1 MGTGG
6 GPGARGRGPGAVG
19 GPHAGQDLGHARHPP
34 PAAGGRAGHVAS
46 GFSTYRRHRK
56 GAWLRY
62 FGVTPEEV
70 DRLLDAI
77 TEALDGRTLTREE
90 LATEVGRLTG
100 SADLGAKLRES
111 WGSLLKP
118 AAFEGR
124 LCFAPGC
131 GQHVCFTR
139 PDQWLPDWAA
149 VDPATAL
156 PEITRRFFAAHGP
169 ATREDLARWWGVS
182 PAAASRLVRALGDEQ
197 APVDVEAGRGLDGG
211 RRRRRG
217 AGRRPDRRGRHGPP
231 AAGVRPLRGGRRRPR
246 RRPPS
251 GGLPG
256 PGLPP
261 PGVAVAG
268 AAGGGAH
275 GRCGARRPEAGAW
288 RCRSSSSWSRRPRP
302 GERPRRRRSA
312 WPLSSAP
319 PWTSPGPDLPGG
331 QRSAR

>member
-1 MGTGG
+1 MTASLTWRQAAAWRVRRHHLHRRAPSAAALDVVSGINGL
-6 GPGARGRGPGAVG
+6 
-19 GPHAGQDLGHARHPP
+19 HAQLLSSADLALWQ
-34 PAAGGRAGHVAS
+34 S
-46 GFSTYRRHRK
+46 GFFAYRRHRK

-90 LATEVGRLTG
+90 LDTEVGRLTG

-124 LCFAPGC
+124 LCFAPGS

-169 ATREDLARWWGVS
+169 ATRED
-182 PAAASRLVRALGDEQ
+182 RAL
-197 APVDVEAGRGLDGG
+197 
-211 RRRRRG
+211 RG
-217 AGRRPDRRGRHGPP
+217 AGAAATRRAVEEEAERL
-231 AAGVRPLRGGRRRPR
+231 AAFV
-246 RRPPS
+246 
-251 GGLPG
+251 
-256 PGLPP
+256 
-261 PGVAVAG
+261 G
-268 AAGGGAH
+268 AA
-275 GRCGARRPEAGAW
+275 
-288 RCRSSSSWSRRPRP
+288 
-302 GERPRRRRSA
+302 
-312 WPLSSAP
+312 L
-319 PWTSPGPDLPGG
+319 DLTW
-331 QRSAR
+331 A